1 MQLGI
6 VVIIF
11 ALGQPVFGLVA
22 RLVSRPGDWLR
33 YIPAGIHGIVGW
45 ITLVLGF
52 AALWTGVVDEQE
64 FGPKYIALLAF
75 WTVLLFA
82 LFVFLLTVQS
92 MLDRSLIAR
101 PQWWWQKRDHEKKL
115 FWRCR
120 GGGDKEEQS
129 EKKAPTDASSTG
141 VQIEPVPESNGA
153 V

>member
-52 AALWTGVVDEQE
+52 AALWT
-64 FGPKYIALLAF
+64 
-75 WTVLLFA
+75 VLVFA

-120 GGGDKEEQS
+120 GGGDKEEQP